1 MNTRAE
7 KIGRFY
13 EHHKDGLFSYALTLT
28 GDRASAEDAVHAAIE
43 KLLARP
49 WLPFNLKLFAYRCVR
64 NAAIGAWRKHEA
76 RREPLFDFSTLT
88 AQPAQQQRTERL
100 EAALAQLAEDERETV
115 VLKIFDD
122 LTFREI
128 ASLRG
133 VPVNTAASHYRRGL
147 EKLRDLCAEERP

>member
-1 MNTRAE
+1 MNTRSE
-7 KIGRFY
+7 KIGSFY
-13 EHHKDGLFSYALTLT
+13 ERHKDGLFSYALTLT
-28 GDRASAEDAVHAAIE
+28 GERARAEDAVHAAIE

-76 RREPLFDFSTLT
+76 RREPLFDLSALAAVPEQQAR
-88 AQPAQQQRTERL
+88 AQRL
-100 EAALAQLAEDERETV
+100 ETALEQLAEDERETV
-115 VLKIFDD
+115 ALKIFDE

-133 VPVNTAASHYRRGL
+133 VPANTAASQYRRGL
-147 EKLRDLCAEERP
+147 EKLRALCAEDQP